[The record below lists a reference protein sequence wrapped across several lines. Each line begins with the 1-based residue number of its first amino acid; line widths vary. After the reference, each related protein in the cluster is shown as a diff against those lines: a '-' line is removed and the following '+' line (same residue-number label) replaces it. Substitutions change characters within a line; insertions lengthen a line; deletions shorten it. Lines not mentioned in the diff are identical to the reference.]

1 MKKSFISYVSAIIFF
16 SCLCISKTRADN
28 FDANNFTVSSDP
40 CAGTV
45 TVSFWFL
52 DRTGTESDWFNDVYL
67 EIRNKNNSYSDFFQL
82 FEKNY
87 HDCQSCN
94 KFINNYEGHDW
105 EWKTDYSGYSCTPS
119 YGEIGSTNRF
129 KFTVVLSNFD
139 EDVFGDDL
147 SINLHG
153 NWRDG
158 NGADDPVNLFK
169 TTSSTTIPDPTGLT
183 AQSYCD
189 RVELSWNS
197 DNNWDCNSTVW
208 KNIIYKNNQ
217 WLTSVG
223 KAESYI
229 DYSGSAGTPATY
241 KIIAQWNPSNNGREV
256 FSNYSNEVQAGKL
269 ALPPAPENL
278 VFISNPEPCDTV
290 IGISWDSPTFQ
301 PDSFEIWRKKNIISF
316 PFQTYKLVAT
326 IGGQEDLYLDSI
338 NLLPNTTYFYK
349 IKAKSECGLSE
360 YSNSV
365 LSGKAKFEPIQPSN
379 LAVVSSG
386 NHFLITWDDNSNDE
400 SEFILTRD
408 GGTQKIISLPPNSN
422 SYEDSDVT
430 FCQTYT
436 YSIISKNSCFTNV
449 QADERIEA
457 LLEYDISQTFTSQ
470 SLNASKG
477 YFPDKVVLEWS
488 YNFGSNLDGIKIF
501 RRRLQDTG
509 FIQIASETSGS
520 NIFIDLYAEAGQLY
534 EYKIYGERQCENV
547 TLNSNEAYSI
557 GFRSKAGI
565 VTGQVTY
572 GGGTAVEN
580 VQIIANSTSGGSN
593 QSLLFNGN
601 GKLSIDNN
609 SELNIDSVFL
619 FECWLKPT
627 DYNRNFYV
635 FHKSNSYIF
644 RHYNSGNKYRFE
656 GGAGGLSMDIPED
669 SIPLNKYSH
678 LAVQLRGDSIEIY
691 INGDLISTSFFS
703 NTIPNNT
710 HDIEIGEDFKG
721 YISEIRFWNI
731 SKSANKIKQD
741 YLRYLS
747 GTEVGLRY
755 YFRTNESIGNWLYD
769 ISNYNNVYN
778 KNHAVFSNN
787 GVSWSTNGPSNEQLG
802 ILSYTDQ
809 MGNYIL
815 NIPFKSAGEIFVLT
829 PSYLTHQFNPSTRAL
844 FIGDGALIHNSI
856 NFVDQSSFPISGFVN
871 YLNKDSSIGCPV
883 ENASIYLDGQA
894 IISNGTVAKTDEN
907 GSFNVH
913 IPIGDHVI
921 TVEQAG
927 HIYSVNRFPEIG
939 TYNFQGPVDGLQFKD
954 ITTVKVVGRVVGG
967 LREAN
972 KVPALAKSKNNIGV
986 AKLIF
991 KSQIKNGCRSDTI
1004 FTTDTTGEYI
1014 IYLPPLQYIP
1024 TVEIVNNPTINFGTL
1039 DLVDLTNA
1047 TSEITK
1053 IDSLFDFDGDF
1064 IPTSPTISFNKQLDY
1079 IFISDQPK
1087 ISVLD
1092 PDGIHTFIGDTSYV
1106 DESGNE
1112 RNLRSMP
1119 FKWPVFHQGD
1129 DDHFYRC
1136 LIKVYEEYT
1145 NLDDNKKD
1153 SVPVTNAK
1161 LKITNELADIP
1172 SVELETSAF
1181 NTLDSITT
1189 LIYTFKPGTPNFNTN
1204 SSFPDYDF
1212 TGKLQMELEYPNGT
1226 IIPWLP
1232 LSSGDHLY
1240 RYYLLG
1246 TISNGAQ
1253 FVTEG
1258 PQVPEYVLRDPPG
1271 TESSA
1276 KRSIETKRV
1285 EKSTWKWDIGSEV
1298 HVSDNLYLGAH
1309 FSIGIGVETTTE
1321 INNEVEGGFKA
1332 SIKGGRNGS
1341 QSVETVNTKEWSTYA
1356 GTGISPG
1363 SNSDLYIGKSKNIQF
1378 GISEELTIIPNSYL
1392 DSIESIGNINTPGS
1406 GFTFGKKYGLSIVPG
1421 GYETH
1426 FIFNEYD
1433 IKNLIIPNLKNLRN
1447 IYLQTNSKYTSH
1459 LSITDENYG
1468 KNNDDEIFGSNA
1480 STDSPNIYDI
1490 EDLSGLSYTLDLG
1503 SSPSIFTLYNFLDSV
1518 RYFNNQIKQ
1527 WEHAIFL
1534 NEWEKVNIGN
1544 KIVRDSLEELELQ
1557 HLFKEY
1563 ESVISAY
1570 SAAVIANT
1578 AGGILVAYGLIA
1590 TPLPGSALGGYATF
1604 AVTTATSIAV
1614 AELAEEFETYLSKKQ
1629 RIIDKFN
1636 SFEAPTNY
1644 TLTGGTNITSSES
1657 HSAAIEVNN
1666 TIEYGISAELKII
1679 ADNKVNNNGYGL
1691 EKGIEV
1697 NYSSGREWGHEDSEA
1712 ETVEFSLN
1720 DPDIGDLYSV
1730 DVYPSML
1737 GWGPIFKNKPG
1748 GATSC
1753 PYEPEQVTEYYNPG
1767 TEYSSRT
1774 LQIDKPEMSVSPTKL
1789 SNIPSN
1795 EAAVFNLT
1803 IHNKSEIGYTMG
1815 YDISLVGQSNPFGAI
1830 VKIDGF
1836 SNSSVVV
1843 AGGTSINKVLTIEKG
1858 PGPTYNYDSLKI
1870 VVHSQCQYTGGAGFI
1885 SDIEYPIYV
1894 SAHFLPSCTDTR
1906 ISTPSNL
1913 WVLNNSFND
1922 TLPIAIVD
1930 YNINYFDLENLRLDY
1945 RPTNQS
1951 QWIGLQTFHKD
1962 TSGMNDPMAKP
1973 IPQDKSFTLYDW
1985 DVNQLT
1991 DGNYDL
1997 RVVSNCE
2004 LADKNSD
2011 IHTGVI
2017 DRINPHPFG
2026 NPTPAD
2032 GILSPNDEISIKFN
2046 EPIDLGSINQATNF
2060 DIRGVLNNT
2069 TVDHNISLSF
2079 DGVND
2084 FAEIPT
2090 GVPLDNRSF
2099 TIEFSVLRDV
2109 LGEQAILCQGIDS
2122 LDQIYIGFDANN
2134 KLVFKINNNTIT
2146 SVIRPFNTVGKWHN
2160 IAISYDV
2167 KNDQVQF
2174 YEASS
2179 TTTAALINSGST
2191 TIVPK
2196 YIGNMPMEIGKKA
2209 GTNNKFFNGNI
2220 HDLRI
2225 WNSTRTLAQFSAD
2238 KSKLLNG
2245 NESGLMYHWLMDEA
2259 FGNVAADHARH
2270 LDAFIDGA
2278 TWQLTPNGKS
2288 ANFQSSSNQYL
2299 KYKTGN
2305 VVVTDEMDFTVEFWF
2320 KGGTSG
2326 NRCLFS
2332 NGTGTGLSSDSL
2344 YSWNIEKEDT
2354 FIRIKHHGF
2363 NFQATNKSY
2372 FDNNWHHF
2380 AMVMQRTGNL
2390 SVYMDGNFE
2399 SAMPSES
2406 VAQLGGAAMFIGAR
2420 GFQNGPTDSLSKYF
2434 NGQIDEFRF
2443 WNVARSFEQ
2452 LNRDKVNRMMGDEL
2466 GLQVYLPF
2474 ESYSVDPTGVKI
2486 LTGTFTD
2493 QSLLIDS
2500 TQVSTATL
2508 SNTTPTIKLQRPVQS
2523 IAFNYSVN
2531 NDQIILTPTTSQE
2544 LIENVTLDVTV
2555 KGIKDLH
2562 GNSMQSPKTW
2572 IAYMDMNQVV
2582 WQDESYKFSIFK
2594 GEQLSFKSAIY
2605 NRGGA
2610 AKKFNITDIPAW
2622 LTVSPSS
2629 GVIAPN
2635 SVIEINFNVDQ
2646 TINLGQYNV
2655 NLGLLTDFNFK
2666 EKLMIDLKVNAKEPD
2681 WKVDKTQFENS
2692 MNFVGILKINSLN
2705 STDVRDK
2712 IAAFIGQEVRGVAHL
2727 EYVSK
2732 IDAYRVFLTV
2742 HSNTDEAISFKIWD
2756 VSSGK
2761 IYTDVFPTSY
2771 SFLSNDIKGS
2781 LNNPIIF
2788 EASSV
2793 ISYEIPV
2800 YTGWN
2805 WVSFFLDTPVYGDT
2819 SLKAKLASVADTT
2832 TQLKRDIGFI
2842 TYNGSNWVGSA
2853 FTSLSP
2859 LYLYKLKKTTNDTL
2873 IIRGTVPN
2881 PSSKTITLTPVW
2893 NWIGYVSIRNQEIN
2907 AALAALTPTVGD
2919 IIKNKHSFATY
2930 NGVSQGWIGSL
2941 KTLIPG
2947 EGFMY
2952 KSLAASNKT
2961 FTWPFVGMFEIVNK
2975 TATRTEQD
2983 PYWKTDHWAFNSNMT
2998 IIADVENTCG
3008 FDFSKENFGLGFK
3021 DRLGNWRGKNPITTI
3036 GGNDYNFL
3044 TLAGDEPDTLSC
3056 YLIDK
3061 AKDQIYDLHSKL
3073 NFTPNAILGNMDH
3086 PYRIVLSSE
3095 LCKIVNKEELE
3106 ERIIVNPVV
3115 FSNDVSVNVLIKQ
3128 NDAKAQIKLIDVL
3141 GKAMFVKEIELME
3154 GNQNIPIH
3162 LGYLNLNPAMYFLEL
3177 HTNGK
3182 VFTQKLIKSK

>member
-1 MKKSFISYVSAIIFF
+1 M
-16 SCLCISKTRADN
+16 
-28 FDANNFTVSSDP
+28 
-40 CAGTV
+40 
-45 TVSFWFL
+45 
-52 DRTGTESDWFNDVYL
+52 
-67 EIRNKNNSYSDFFQL
+67 
-82 FEKNY
+82 
-87 HDCQSCN
+87 
-94 KFINNYEGHDW
+94 
-105 EWKTDYSGYSCTPS
+105 
-119 YGEIGSTNRF
+119 
-129 KFTVVLSNFD
+129 
-139 EDVFGDDL
+139 
-147 SINLHG
+147 
-153 NWRDG
+153 
-158 NGADDPVNLFK
+158 
-169 TTSSTTIPDPTGLT
+169 
-183 AQSYCD
+183 
-189 RVELSWNS
+189 
-197 DNNWDCNSTVW
+197 
-208 KNIIYKNNQ
+208 
-217 WLTSVG
+217 
-223 KAESYI
+223 
-229 DYSGSAGTPATY
+229 
-241 KIIAQWNPSNNGREV
+241 
-256 FSNYSNEVQAGKL
+256 
-269 ALPPAPENL
+269 
-278 VFISNPEPCDTV
+278 
-290 IGISWDSPTFQ
+290 
-301 PDSFEIWRKKNIISF
+301 
-316 PFQTYKLVAT
+316 
-326 IGGQEDLYLDSI
+326 
-338 NLLPNTTYFYK
+338 
-349 IKAKSECGLSE
+349 
-360 YSNSV
+360 
-365 LSGKAKFEPIQPSN
+365 
-379 LAVVSSG
+379 
-386 NHFLITWDDNSNDE
+386 
-400 SEFILTRD
+400 
-408 GGTQKIISLPPNSN
+408 
-422 SYEDSDVT
+422 
-430 FCQTYT
+430 
-436 YSIISKNSCFTNV
+436 
-449 QADERIEA
+449 
-457 LLEYDISQTFTSQ
+457 
-470 SLNASKG
+470 
-477 YFPDKVVLEWS
+477 
-488 YNFGSNLDGIKIF
+488 
-501 RRRLQDTG
+501 
-509 FIQIASETSGS
+509 
-520 NIFIDLYAEAGQLY
+520 
-534 EYKIYGERQCENV
+534 
-547 TLNSNEAYSI
+547 
-557 GFRSKAGI
+557 
-565 VTGQVTY
+565 
-572 GGGTAVEN
+572 
-580 VQIIANSTSGGSN
+580 
-593 QSLLFNGN
+593 
-601 GKLSIDNN
+601 
-609 SELNIDSVFL
+609 
-619 FECWLKPT
+619 
-627 DYNRNFYV
+627 
-635 FHKSNSYIF
+635 
-644 RHYNSGNKYRFE
+644 
-656 GGAGGLSMDIPED
+656 
-669 SIPLNKYSH
+669 
-678 LAVQLRGDSIEIY
+678 
-691 INGDLISTSFFS
+691 
-703 NTIPNNT
+703 
-710 HDIEIGEDFKG
+710 
-721 YISEIRFWNI
+721 
-731 SKSANKIKQD
+731 
-741 YLRYLS
+741 
-747 GTEVGLRY
+747 
-755 YFRTNESIGNWLYD
+755 
-769 ISNYNNVYN
+769 
-778 KNHAVFSNN
+778 
-787 GVSWSTNGPSNEQLG
+787 
-802 ILSYTDQ
+802 
-809 MGNYIL
+809 
-815 NIPFKSAGEIFVLT
+815 
-829 PSYLTHQFNPSTRAL
+829 
-844 FIGDGALIHNSI
+844 
-856 NFVDQSSFPISGFVN
+856 
-871 YLNKDSSIGCPV
+871 
-883 ENASIYLDGQA
+883 
-894 IISNGTVAKTDEN
+894 
-907 GSFNVH
+907 
-913 IPIGDHVI
+913 
-921 TVEQAG
+921 
-927 HIYSVNRFPEIG
+927 
-939 TYNFQGPVDGLQFKD
+939 
-954 ITTVKVVGRVVGG
+954 
-967 LREAN
+967 
-972 KVPALAKSKNNIGV
+972 
-986 AKLIF
+986 
-991 KSQIKNGCRSDTI
+991 
-1004 FTTDTTGEYI
+1004 
-1014 IYLPPLQYIP
+1014 
-1024 TVEIVNNPTINFGTL
+1024 
-1039 DLVDLTNA
+1039 
-1047 TSEITK
+1047 
-1053 IDSLFDFDGDF
+1053 
-1064 IPTSPTISFNKQLDY
+1064 
-1079 IFISDQPK
+1079 
-1087 ISVLD
+1087 
-1092 PDGIHTFIGDTSYV
+1092 
-1106 DESGNE
+1106 
-1112 RNLRSMP
+1112 
-1119 FKWPVFHQGD
+1119 
-1129 DDHFYRC
+1129 
-1136 LIKVYEEYT
+1136 
-1145 NLDDNKKD
+1145 
-1153 SVPVTNAK
+1153 
-1161 LKITNELADIP
+1161 
-1172 SVELETSAF
+1172 
-1181 NTLDSITT
+1181 
-1189 LIYTFKPGTPNFNTN
+1189 
-1204 SSFPDYDF
+1204 
-1212 TGKLQMELEYPNGT
+1212 
-1226 IIPWLP
+1226 
-1232 LSSGDHLY
+1232 
-1240 RYYLLG
+1240 
-1246 TISNGAQ
+1246 
-1253 FVTEG
+1253 
-1258 PQVPEYVLRDPPG
+1258 
-1271 TESSA
+1271 
-1276 KRSIETKRV
+1276 
-1285 EKSTWKWDIGSEV
+1285 
-1298 HVSDNLYLGAH
+1298 
-1309 FSIGIGVETTTE
+1309 
-1321 INNEVEGGFKA
+1321 
-1332 SIKGGRNGS
+1332 
-1341 QSVETVNTKEWSTYA
+1341 
-1356 GTGISPG
+1356 
-1363 SNSDLYIGKSKNIQF
+1363 
-1378 GISEELTIIPNSYL
+1378 
-1392 DSIESIGNINTPGS
+1392 
-1406 GFTFGKKYGLSIVPG
+1406 
-1421 GYETH
+1421 
-1426 FIFNEYD
+1426 
-1433 IKNLIIPNLKNLRN
+1433 
-1447 IYLQTNSKYTSH
+1447 
-1459 LSITDENYG
+1459 
-1468 KNNDDEIFGSNA
+1468 
-1480 STDSPNIYDI
+1480 
-1490 EDLSGLSYTLDLG
+1490 
-1503 SSPSIFTLYNFLDSV
+1503 
-1518 RYFNNQIKQ
+1518 
-1527 WEHAIFL
+1527 
-1534 NEWEKVNIGN
+1534 
-1544 KIVRDSLEELELQ
+1544 
-1557 HLFKEY
+1557 
-1563 ESVISAY
+1563 
-1570 SAAVIANT
+1570 
-1578 AGGILVAYGLIA
+1578 
-1590 TPLPGSALGGYATF
+1590 
-1604 AVTTATSIAV
+1604 
-1614 AELAEEFETYLSKKQ
+1614 
-1629 RIIDKFN
+1629 
-1636 SFEAPTNY
+1636 
-1644 TLTGGTNITSSES
+1644 
-1657 HSAAIEVNN
+1657 
-1666 TIEYGISAELKII
+1666 
-1679 ADNKVNNNGYGL
+1679 
-1691 EKGIEV
+1691 
-1697 NYSSGREWGHEDSEA
+1697 
-1712 ETVEFSLN
+1712 
-1720 DPDIGDLYSV
+1720 
-1730 DVYPSML
+1730 
-1737 GWGPIFKNKPG
+1737 
-1748 GATSC
+1748 
-1753 PYEPEQVTEYYNPG
+1753 
-1767 TEYSSRT
+1767 
-1774 LQIDKPEMSVSPTKL
+1774 
-1789 SNIPSN
+1789 
-1795 EAAVFNLT
+1795 
-1803 IHNKSEIGYTMG
+1803 
-1815 YDISLVGQSNPFGAI
+1815 
-1830 VKIDGF
+1830 
-1836 SNSSVVV
+1836 
-1843 AGGTSINKVLTIEKG
+1843 
-1858 PGPTYNYDSLKI
+1858 
-1870 VVHSQCQYTGGAGFI
+1870 
-1885 SDIEYPIYV
+1885 
-1894 SAHFLPSCTDTR
+1894 SAHFLPSCTDTK

-2582 WQDESYKFSIFK
+2582 WQDELYKFSIFK

-2610 AKKFNITDIPAW
+2610 AKKFNITDIPSW

-2756 VSSGK
+2756 ASSGK

-2800 YTGWN
+2800 YAGWN
-2805 WVSFFLDTPVYGDT
+2805 WISFFLDTPVYGDT
-2819 SLKAKLASVADTT
+2819 SLKAKLSSIAETDA
-2832 TQLKRDIGFI
+2832 QLKRDNGFI
-2842 TYNGSNWVGSA
+2842 SYNGNIWVGNA
-2853 FTSLSP
+2853 FSNLSP
-2859 LYLYKLKKTTNDTL
+2859 MYLYKLKKSNYDTL
-2873 IIRGTVPN
+2873 IIKGTVPN
-2881 PSSKTITLTPVW
+2881 PSSKIISILPGW
-2893 NWIGYVSIRNQEIN
+2893 NWIGYVSLRNQEIN

-2998 IIADVENTCG
+2998 IIADVDNTCG